1 MKRKAFLYLVIA
13 AIMLT
18 GIAFSLGNY
27 GFQDAYSDA
36 QTVHA
41 YFNGH
46 GSEKNAGEAY
56 DRLYDFWYK
65 DAREYVL
72 NKNKGKF
79 HLPTCKSVS
88 QMNESNKVFI
98 TYSREMLLAVGYEPC
113 GNCHP

>member
-1 MKRKAFLYLVIA
+1 MKKTILWFLV
-13 AIMLT
+13 AIVVLFS

-36 QTVHA
+36 QTVHE
-41 YFNGH
+41 YFNGY
-46 GSEKNAGEAY
+46 GSETKAAEAY
-56 DRLYDFWYK
+56 SRLYDFWYK

-98 TYSREMLLAVGYEPC
+98 TCSREMLLAVGYEPC